1 MEYPKISTDCRCG
14 ECYRG
19 RLSSCQVKWE
29 VVCVTLM
36 HNFHAQTSA
45 VEYVCPSV
53 KDVSL
58 VILDRLVEVET
69 VKVECHGAY
78 AQCGE
83 PDSNN
88 RPCCQEE
95 VK

>member
-1 MEYPKISTDCRCG
+1 MQQELTQRV
-14 ECYRG
+14 
-19 RLSSCQVKWE
+19 CQVKWE

-58 VILDRLVEVET
+58 VVLDRLVEVET
-69 VKVECHGAY
+69 VEVECHGAY

-83 PDSNN
+83 PDSNDKSMLPG
-88 RPCCQEE
+88 RSE
-95 VK
+95 VNGSC